1 MLRSLDQLHTLLGIS
16 LYRSVIGED
25 RDGARVAAHWGCG
38 CTASGPSFAKLSLK
52 TCSSHRAGRTE
63 PEVLV

>member
-38 CTASGPSFAKLSLK
+38 CSASGASFAKLSLK

-63 PEVLV
+63 PAISA